1 MIIELTNTNSSEVA
15 ARALAARRSTG
26 AASGLV
32 MTLIVVSTT
41 RQYSDAF
48 DAAQA
53 TAVEHPSRIIVVI
66 EGGRDRPTAMDAE
79 IRVGEGAPG
88 EVADAPR
95 GGARLDEGEELLV
108 EAAVDGRDEVRAQPV
123 DEEGAQHAGRPVA
136 RPGGPGEGVEGLPV
150 GPQDLG
156 DDQLLRSELGAD
168 ALETAQLVGRE
179 RRHVDAL
186 GQARGHGRR
195 RREHL
200 EVDEVGLRR
209 EAEELGAALGKIDGS
224 RCAALVGT
232 GLRCTPLGV

>member
-1 MIIELTNTNSSEVA
+1 MPL
-15 ARALAARRSTG
+15 ARPGGGRAG
-26 AASGLV
+26 
-32 MTLIVVSTT
+32 
-41 RQYSDAF
+41 D
-48 DAAQA
+48 
-53 TAVEHPSRIIVVI
+53 
-66 EGGRDRPTAMDAE
+66 EGGELHLPGDEALDLADGLGREPAPVQGQGAGPGGIGVE
-79 IRVGEGAPG
+79 GVGEGAPG

-136 RPGGPGEGVEGLPV
+136 RPGGPGEGIEGLPV

-224 RCAALVGT
+224 RCAALTGA